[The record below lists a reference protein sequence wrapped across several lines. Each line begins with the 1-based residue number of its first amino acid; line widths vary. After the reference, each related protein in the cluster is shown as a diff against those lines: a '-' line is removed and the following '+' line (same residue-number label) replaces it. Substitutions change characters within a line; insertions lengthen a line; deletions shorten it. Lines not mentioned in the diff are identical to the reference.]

1 MLHSELMSIV
11 KEILEEI
18 LTSIKEALEKRDLLY
33 IFILLL
39 MIFSFTAGMIF
50 ALGMLTFIA
59 YVFATLLKNALG
71 MFAISMVKLANGKN
85 GKNKKEVQNENKD
98 MEKR

>member
-1 MLHSELMSIV
+1 MLHNQFMAIV
-11 KEILEEI
+11 KEIIEEI
-18 LTSIKEALEKRDLLY
+18 LVSIKEALEKRDLLY
-33 IFILLL
+33 IFIILL

-50 ALGMLTFIA
+50 ALGILAFVV
-59 YVFATLLKNALG
+59 YVFATIFKSALSG
-71 MFAISMVKLANGKN
+71 FAIGLIKLN

>member
-1 MLHSELMSIV
+1 MVIV
-11 KEILEEI
+11 KEILQEI
-18 LTSIKEALEKRDLLY
+18 LNSIKEALEKRDLLY

-50 ALGMLTFIA
+50 ALGVLTFII
-59 YVFATLLKNALG
+59 YVFATLLKNALSV
-71 MFAISMVKLANGKN
+71 FPVATIKLIN
-85 GKNKKEVQNENKD
+85 GKNKKEVQNEDKD